1 MAKSPVRAAV
11 DAVLAKHR
19 VYVGTKPTITD
30 TARDNEQVVTG
41 FRIKYPRVKCLNY
54 EVAIEILQTMYVI
67 KVVRGFKYVYVT
79 MSNPK
84 HGDCHGLVV
93 GATNNPITI
102 ERIRQSNPVLINDL
116 DSTGG
121 VIIRDGDGTA
131 VVPMDP
137 AYTRKMMLEFPKHL
151 VHPVWEAT
159 APDAPKMITIE
170 DHNAKM
176 EKYHLERE
184 QREATSKSNKAQQI
198 LDVVYNDLKTNLE
211 AALEKYRGLAQ
222 LSTKAGELQLPPD
235 GDVRKAIEADITKLT
250 LKWEAVGVELWMML

>member
-19 VYVGTKPTITD
+19 VFVGDKPTITD
-30 TARDNEQVVTG
+30 TVRDNEKVVTG

-54 EVAIEILQTMYVI
+54 DVAIEILQTMYVT

-121 VIIRDGDGTA
+121 VIIRDGHGTA

-137 AYTRKMMLEFPKHL
+137 AYTRKMMQVFPEHF
-151 VHPVWEAT
+151 VHPIWSGMVT
-159 APDAPKMITIE
+159 GSPKMITIE
-170 DHNAKM
+170 DHNAKVA
-176 EKYHLERE
+176 KYHEERE
-184 QREATSKSNKAQQI
+184 QREATSKSNKAQKI
-198 LDVVYNDLKTNLE
+198 LDIAFKDLKTNLE
-211 AALEKYRGLAQ
+211 VDIEKYRGLAQ